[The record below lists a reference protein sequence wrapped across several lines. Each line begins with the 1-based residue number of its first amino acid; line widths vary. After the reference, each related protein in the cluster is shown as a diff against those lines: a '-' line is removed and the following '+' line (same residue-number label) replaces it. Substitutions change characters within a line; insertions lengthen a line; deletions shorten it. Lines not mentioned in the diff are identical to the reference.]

1 MYCRCLIYVYT
12 SKNGLFPPQHVQYTI
27 IILQSNNESNMHP
40 ILLHLYSFCS
50 IIHFSIQ
57 ILCLGVIQMSV
68 TFSVS
73 CNLRAKPHLKFRGME
88 CIWAARIVEKKTF
101 SIPAFCLANSTLSR
115 LATKLLLTS
124 LSVDMEWAQLYSK
137 VLTYPEIIPVPLQHP
152 WLPQLL
158 FRPCFDLLL
167 YRAGR
172 V

>member
-1 MYCRCLIYVYT
+1 MPYFHH
-12 SKNGLFPPQHVQYTI
+12 NMQYTI
-27 IILQSNNESNMHP
+27 TILQSITMDLTCIPVYFISIHSAP
-40 ILLHLYSFCS
+40 SFISAFKLYVLEWYWCPW
-50 IIHFSIQ
+50 HFLSHAIWGQ
-57 ILCLGVIQMSV
+57 
-68 TFSVS
+68 
-73 CNLRAKPHLKFRGME
+73 NL
-88 CIWAARIVEKKTF
+88 IWSSEAWNAFEQPDLWGNF

-124 LSVDMEWAQLYSK
+124 LSVDMKWAQLYSK
-137 VLTYPEIIPVPLQHP
+137 VLTYPEIIPAPLQHP